1 MKTFLVALATLLFTV
16 TFMAACSAP
25 QVAESDNGGMYKDT
39 WHKMPDGRTVYC
51 LYIEGNIGGYSSGK
65 TPAFE
70 CDFAGATVHGG

>member
-1 MKTFLVALATLLFTV
+1 MKAFLAAMATLIFTAIIV
-16 TFMAACSAP
+16 VGCSAP
-25 QVAESDNGGMYKDT
+25 QSAESDSGGMYKDT

-51 LYIEGNIGGYSSGK
+51 LYIEGSIGGYSNGK